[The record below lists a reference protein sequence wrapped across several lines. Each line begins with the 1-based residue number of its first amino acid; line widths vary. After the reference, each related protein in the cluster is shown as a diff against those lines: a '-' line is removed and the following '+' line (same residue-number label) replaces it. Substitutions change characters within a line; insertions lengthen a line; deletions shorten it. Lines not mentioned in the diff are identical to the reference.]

1 MVLTMSNM
9 NFDEFKQE
17 VVDRIKD
24 FLPEK
29 YEDTKVSLQD
39 VMKNNDTKLSAVTI
53 TLPDSNISPT
63 IYLNQFYE
71 EMQNGKSM
79 EGILSSIASVRVEHE
94 VSQPF
99 DVSRITDF
107 DQVKDKIAARLIGAE
122 MNEELLSA
130 RPHTMMDDLAVT
142 YCVMLGEDERGSMS
156 VPITNQLM
164 ENWNVSVEQ
173 LHGIAMENMETLTP
187 GSFRSMNEVMM
198 DMMMPNLINECGGDR
213 EQAEMMLEAMCP
225 PDDGR
230 MYVLTN
236 EQKLN
241 GAAIILDQKTM
252 DQVADRVGDKFFILP
267 SSIHELLVVPQDA
280 GISREDLEQ
289 MVQEVNATQ
298 VEPQERLSDH
308 VYIYDAKEHELF
320 RADHEQEH
328 MQAKEAAKEAMET
341 DKTAANKEVKT
352 PDRSLDK
359 EPAKKRTSVKEKL
372 ATKKKEVEA
381 RDEKAPAKA
390 PTKKKETCI

>member
-1 MVLTMSNM
+1 MSNM

-17 VVDRIKD
+17 VVGRIKE

-29 YEDTKVSLQD
+29 YEDAKVSLQD

-53 TLPDSNISPT
+53 QLPDNNICPT
-63 IYLNQFYE
+63 IYLNQYFENY
-71 EMQNGKSM
+71 QNGQSM
-79 EGILSSIASVRVEHE
+79 EDVLSSIAAVREEHE

-122 MNEELLSA
+122 MNEELLAA
-130 RPHTMMDDLAVT
+130 RPHTMVDDLAVT
-142 YCVMLGEDERGSMS
+142 YCVMLGEDEKGSMS

-252 DQVADRVGDKFFILP
+252 DQVADRVGDKFFVLP

-308 VYIYDAKEHELF
+308 VYIYDAKDHELF
-320 RADHEQEH
+320 RADKEQEH
-328 MQAKEAAKEAMET
+328 MQAKEAAKETAKES
-341 DKTAANKEVKT
+341 DKAEKA
-352 PDRSLDK
+352 
-359 EPAKKRTSVKEKL
+359 PAKKRTSVKEKL
-372 ATKKKEVEA
+372 ATKKKEVDA

-390 PTKKKETCI
+390 PSKKKETCI

>member
-1 MVLTMSNM
+1 MSNM

-29 YEDTKVSLQD
+29 YEDAKVSLQD

>member
-17 VVDRIKD
+17 VVGRIKE

-29 YEDTKVSLQD
+29 YEDAKVSLQD

-53 TLPDSNISPT
+53 QLPDNNICPT
-63 IYLNQFYE
+63 IYLNQYFENY
-71 EMQNGKSM
+71 QNGQSM
-79 EGILSSIASVRVEHE
+79 EDVLSSIAAVREEHE

-122 MNEELLSA
+122 MNEELLAA
-130 RPHTMMDDLAVT
+130 RPHTMVDDLAVT

-341 DKTAANKEVKT
+341 DKTAANKEAKT
-352 PDRSLDK
+352 SDRSLDK
-359 EPAKKRTSVKEKL
+359 EPTKKRTSVKEKL
-372 ATKKKEVEA
+372 ATKKKEVDA

-390 PTKKKETCI
+390 PSKKKETCI